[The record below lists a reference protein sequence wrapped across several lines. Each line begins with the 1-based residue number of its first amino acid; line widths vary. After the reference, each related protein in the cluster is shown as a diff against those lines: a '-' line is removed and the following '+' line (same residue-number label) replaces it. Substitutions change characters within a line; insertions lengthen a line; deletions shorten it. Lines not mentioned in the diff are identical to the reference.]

1 MKFEWDQAKSEACLE
16 KRGFDFEYVLSS
28 FFDPNRIVMQDHRWD
43 YGEDR
48 FQLYGMIDGRL
59 FFLVYTVRNSV
70 TRIIS
75 ARKANQR
82 EVTQY
87 EINTNTDK

>member
-1 MKFEWDQAKSEACLE
+1 MKFEWDQEKSDACLE
-16 KRGFDFEYVLSS
+16 KRGFDFEYAIDS

-75 ARKANQR
+75 SRKANQR